1 MGLWDEWGVSLA
13 FWTFYTPNLA
23 TTIRVGA
30 TITKKNKYFLLE
42 ATEEAVATIIV
53 EVLFVLSTPNAMP
66 LLTQRHRPNHGGFA
80 TAKNIFF
87 LLKA

>member
-1 MGLWDEWGVSLA
+1 MWSFLA
-13 FWTFYTPNLA
+13 FLLVRATPNLA

-53 EVLFVLSTPNAMP
+53 
-66 LLTQRHRPNHGGFA
+66 GA
-80 TAKNIFF
+80 TLCLVNP
-87 LLKA
+87 